1 MFKTLTKV
9 HIFKKPMFQGRHF
22 KNWPTHLPRKLEPPI
37 KTIFQNLV
45 VSADRFPEKSAI
57 IFYGT
62 TISYRDLLKQTESLA
77 SYLRDECYV
86 KKGDRVILDLQSSP
100 QFVIGYYA
108 ILALG
113 ALVVPISPMNVS
125 DEINHYCTDSG
136 TRTAI
141 VSQDVVKEFK
151 DVLDKNVIDRLIVA
165 TYSDYISKDFIGEIP
180 TSIAEEKIAFKI
192 AQVVDWSST
201 QRGNVNLKNAEIN
214 LSDLAAILYTSGTTG
229 RPKGCMHTHETIMR
243 NIAGAVLWEGITST
257 SVLLTTTPLF
267 HVTGMQHSM
276 NAGVAASGSLVILP
290 RWDPKIAGELIE
302 KHGCTH
308 WANVPTMVVDLLADS
323 TVETRDLSSLQN
335 IFGGGSSM
343 PEAVAQELFD
353 RCGIRYMEAYGMTET
368 ISQTHMNPPQDLRKQ
383 CLGIPTFDTMAT
395 IIDPETLR
403 ELGPNEKGEIVS
415 SGPQIMLGYWGREDA
430 NKESFIHINGDRFFR
445 TGDLG
450 WYDED
455 GFFYIS
461 DRIKRMI
468 NSSGYKIWPAE
479 VEAALYKHPAIKELA
494 IISSPD
500 ARRGET
506 VKAMIVL
513 KGAYENSASEKEI
526 IDWSREHMASYK
538 IPRVV
543 EFVSELPRSASGK
556 IQWRLLQEA
565 EWQQQ
570 S

>member
-192 AQVVDWSST
+192 A
-201 QRGNVNLKNAEIN
+201 
-214 LSDLAAILYTSGTTG
+214 
-229 RPKGCMHTHETIMR
+229 
-243 NIAGAVLWEGITST
+243 
-257 SVLLTTTPLF
+257 
-267 HVTGMQHSM
+267 
-276 NAGVAASGSLVILP
+276 
-290 RWDPKIAGELIE
+290 
-302 KHGCTH
+302 
-308 WANVPTMVVDLLADS
+308 
-323 TVETRDLSSLQN
+323 
-335 IFGGGSSM
+335 
-343 PEAVAQELFD
+343 
-353 RCGIRYMEAYGMTET
+353 
-368 ISQTHMNPPQDLRKQ
+368 
-383 CLGIPTFDTMAT
+383 
-395 IIDPETLR
+395 
-403 ELGPNEKGEIVS
+403 
-415 SGPQIMLGYWGREDA
+415 
-430 NKESFIHINGDRFFR
+430 
-445 TGDLG
+445 
-450 WYDED
+450 
-455 GFFYIS
+455 
-461 DRIKRMI
+461 
-468 NSSGYKIWPAE
+468 
-479 VEAALYKHPAIKELA
+479 
-494 IISSPD
+494 
-500 ARRGET
+500 
-506 VKAMIVL
+506 
-513 KGAYENSASEKEI
+513 
-526 IDWSREHMASYK
+526 
-538 IPRVV
+538 
-543 EFVSELPRSASGK
+543 
-556 IQWRLLQEA
+556 
-565 EWQQQ
+565 
-570 S
+570 

>member
-1 MFKTLTKV
+1 
-9 HIFKKPMFQGRHF
+9 MFQGRHF